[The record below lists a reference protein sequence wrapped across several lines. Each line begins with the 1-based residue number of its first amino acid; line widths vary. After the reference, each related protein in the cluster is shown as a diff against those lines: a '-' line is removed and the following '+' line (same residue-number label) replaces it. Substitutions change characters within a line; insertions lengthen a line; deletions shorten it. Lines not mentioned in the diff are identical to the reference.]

1 MLLELNQLHFGKV
14 FHQNILNRAT
24 FCQRVE
30 LRDQGPK
37 EQTSLGKTTILFG
50 TETLKHKIDIFAEKA
65 KNSEDIRLLELEKC
79 KAFKWFLSGL
89 VVGYLKTFIDQHIV
103 VGSLRN
109 SFPLLYS
116 HANQFIMMTGCLRQ
130 LRLRDGCDCVLAN
143 FGR

>member
-1 MLLELNQLHFGKV
+1 MLQ
-14 FHQNILNRAT
+14 
-24 FCQRVE
+24 
-30 LRDQGPK
+30 
-37 EQTSLGKTTILFG
+37 
-50 TETLKHKIDIFAEKA
+50 
-65 KNSEDIRLLELEKC
+65 ELEKC

-109 SFPLLYS
+109 SFPLLYL

-130 LRLRDGCDCVLAN
+130 PRLRDGCDCVLAN